1 MRALDDIAE
10 EYEFLDR
17 DDRWRMLIELGE
29 TLEPMP
35 DALKTGQTKVA
46 GCASDVWVYPL
57 PATTERGLHF
67 LADSNSAF
75 TKGIVA
81 LVIAAVQDRPAEQVA
96 RMDIREALAPFDLKN
111 QFTSQRTQG
120 VPNMIALVREHAA
133 RIAGSAEG
141 A

>member
-1 MRALDDIAE
+1 MRSLADIAE

-29 TLEPMP
+29 SLEPMP
-35 DALKTGQTKVA
+35 EALKNNQTKVS

-57 PATTERGLHF
+57 PANNERGLHF

-81 LVIAAVQDRPAEQVA
+81 LVIGAVQDKPASEVA
-96 RMDIREALAPFDLKN
+96 NMDIRLALAPFDLKN

-133 RIAGSAEG
+133 RIADGSAG
-141 A
+141 S